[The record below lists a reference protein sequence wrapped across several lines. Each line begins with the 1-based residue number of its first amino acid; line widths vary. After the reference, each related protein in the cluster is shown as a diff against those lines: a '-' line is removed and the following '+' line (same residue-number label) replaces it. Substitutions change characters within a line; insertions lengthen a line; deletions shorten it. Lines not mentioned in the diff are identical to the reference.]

1 MSLRKHFSWPRL
13 SIRQLLT
20 IVLLLSV
27 VLALF
32 VARVDYTIE
41 VNSVMFVDI
50 GDTIDVFQWPGP
62 EVNTDGGF
70 ELQRVV
76 RDAEVVEITKR
87 GKTNDVKLRVHLTD
101 IMSLSYAKN
110 GFVIEQNPSDRP
122 TSWVD

>member
-1 MSLRKHFSWPRL
+1 MSLRKHFNWPRL

-87 GKTNDVKLRVHLTD
+87 GKTNDVKLRVHLID
-101 IMSLSYAKN
+101 IMSLSNAEN